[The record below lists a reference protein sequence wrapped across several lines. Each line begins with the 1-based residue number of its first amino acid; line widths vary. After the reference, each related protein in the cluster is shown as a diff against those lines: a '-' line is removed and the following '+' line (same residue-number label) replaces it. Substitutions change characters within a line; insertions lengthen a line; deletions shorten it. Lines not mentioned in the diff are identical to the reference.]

1 MTENVD
7 RIGTEILFENDAVR
21 VWDMR
26 LAPGEST
33 GLHSH
38 ASDYLFV
45 YVTPENDMEVHL
57 SGGDVL
63 VESSKDGA
71 VKYFVV
77 GRNPNATATHELR
90 NVGSTPHRQI
100 IVELLEPSKAESSLP
115 PVDNGRS
122 QTTVRKAAT

>member
-7 RIGTEILFENDAVR
+7 RIGTEILFENNAVR

-26 LAPGEST
+26 LAPGESS
-33 GLHSH
+33 GVHSH
-38 ASDYLFV
+38 EKDYLFV
-45 YVTPENDMEVHL
+45 YVTPDSTMEVHL
-57 SGGDVL
+57 SNGDVL
-63 VESSKDGA
+63 SESSDDGA

-77 GRNPNATATHELR
+77 GRHPNATATHELR

-115 PVDNGRS
+115 PSDNGRS
-122 QTTVRKAAT
+122 RTSVSKATA